1 MIVDLC
7 TPDKGVQRSTIP
19 DERGRVERVC
29 FLGRVRPERLAEYRA
44 RHERVWPDM
53 LAALHEAG
61 WGNYSLFLTE
71 DGLLVGYLET
81 QDYHAALDHMAATEV
96 NARWQRDM
104 APYFTE
110 LDGLPPDQGFKRVG
124 EIFHVD

>member
-1 MIVDLC
+1 M
-7 TPDKGVQRSTIP
+7 
-19 DERGRVERVC
+19 ERVC
-29 FLGRVRPERLAEYRA
+29 FLGRVKAERLAEYRT

-53 LAALHEAG
+53 LAALQESG
-61 WGNYSLFLTE
+61 WGNYSLFLTG

-81 QDYHAALDHMAATEV
+81 QDYRAALDRMAATEV
-96 NARWQRDM
+96 NTRWQRDM

-110 LDGLPPDQGFKRVG
+110 LDGQRPDQGFKRVG

>member
-1 MIVDLC
+1 
-7 TPDKGVQRSTIP
+7 
-19 DERGRVERVC
+19 VERVC

-44 RHERVWPDM
+44 RHEQVWPDM
-53 LAALHEAG
+53 LAALREAG
-61 WGNYSLFLTE
+61 WGNYSLFLTG

-81 QDYHAALDHMAATEV
+81 EDYQAALDRMATTEV

-104 APYFTE
+104 VPYFAE
-110 LDGLPPDQGFKRVG
+110 LDGLPPDQGFKRVD

>member
-1 MIVDLC
+1 MKEDTWSGSV
-7 TPDKGVQRSTIP
+7 S
-19 DERGRVERVC
+19 
-29 FLGRVRPERLAEYRA
+29 
-44 RHERVWPDM
+44 W
-53 LAALHEAG
+53 G
-61 WGNYSLFLTE
+61 WCG
-71 DGLLVGYLET
+71 
-81 QDYHAALDHMAATEV
+81 HATLDRMAATEV